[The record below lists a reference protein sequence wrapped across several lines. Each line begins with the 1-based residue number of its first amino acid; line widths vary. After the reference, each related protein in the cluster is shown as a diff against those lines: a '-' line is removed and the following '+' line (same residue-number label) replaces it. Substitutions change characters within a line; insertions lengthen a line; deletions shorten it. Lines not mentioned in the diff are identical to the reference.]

1 MTPRYLRKA
10 PSRTDTLAAA
20 LLSGTLAAGVGLV
33 SFYFV
38 RLLLSRDPGPEAERL
53 AGAETDASALSGPAE
68 E

>member
-20 LLSGTLAAGVGLV
+20 LLSGTLAAGIGLV
-33 SFYFV
+33 TFYFV
-38 RLLLSRDPGPEAERL
+38 RLLLSRDPISEAERPTNTE
-53 AGAETDASALSGPAE
+53 AEAVGLSGRAE